1 MCTEIDP
8 YRYAQ
13 WNSPCRIKCY
23 SAALSDVW
31 VMGSCWFASCLLVVL
46 NRMSSVHTHCQW
58 THFVWLCFFFLIFS
72 SLLYLLYLLKCNGLC
87 RGFCGSAV
95 KNLPANAGDVG
106 LILGLIRSP
115 EEGGATDS
123 SIASEI
129 PWTEEPGML
138 QSTESWRVRHEVAA
152 IQQQWYMYWT

>member
-1 MCTEIDP
+1 MLVCQLFVGGTQQDEFSP
-8 YRYAQ
+8 YTLPV
-13 WNSPCRIKCY
+13 NTLCMI
-23 SAALSDVW
+23 V
-31 VMGSCWFASCLLVVL
+31 
-46 NRMSSVHTHCQW
+46 
-58 THFVWLCFFFLIFS
+58 LCFFFLIFS

-87 RGFCGSAV
+87 RGFCGSGV

-129 PWTEEPGML
+129 PRTEEPGML
-138 QSTESWRVRHEVAA
+138 QAIES
-152 IQQQWYMYWT
+152 

>member
-1 MCTEIDP
+1 MLSEIVHAESNAIVQHYLMCEWWGHAGLPAVCWWYSTE
-8 YRYAQ
+8 
-13 WNSPCRIKCY
+13 
-23 SAALSDVW
+23 W
-31 VMGSCWFASCLLVVL
+31 VQSIHIASE
-46 NRMSSVHTHCQW
+46 HTLYDC
-58 THFVWLCFFFLIFS
+58 VFFFLIFS

-129 PWTEEPGML
+129 PWTEPGML